1 MTAHIAELDRIRDTT
16 AWGETGIIL
25 MTRNVR
31 VVVNYVQLCSLNV
44 AYTCTILAR
53 VFKVIF

>member
-31 VVVNYVQLCSLNV
+31 VVVNYVLHMYNSG
-44 AYTCTILAR
+44 
-53 VFKVIF
+53 